1 MNYTQKQIADALHY
15 ANTNAE
21 QPDEV
26 TILAAEVLRLQEIES
41 LGAVT
46 DEATKSAFAQLRA
59 DLAAQNAEVRRLQNL
74 CEREAAA
81 SMRNFND
88 AMELTE
94 EMDKLRADLAARD
107 AEISRLKSAI
117 GESLRLHQEDYV
129 SLKSRAETAEAEL
142 SSREAELNRVR
153 QTVTSQEHQLLAIN
167 RERNEIAKLIGKELG
182 EEPELSTWVS
192 AALSA
197 RDKELIAI
205 KNSDSHKSYQILMDQ
220 AVELKTLRDAMVAAQ
235 TTIAGLVKAG
245 DGVQKLVRAYQEALN
260 GMPQQFTLEVGGF
273 ERALHEKACECWI
286 SAWDAAKS
294 AALALKTS
302 KDKSGVC
309 VIPGLSESSAE
320 KVKFV
325 LALVAESRERMN
337 NYTPEQRAQLEK
349 AGREFIAAASLKD
362 VPKL

>member
-142 SSREAELNRVR
+142 SSREVELNRVR
-153 QTVTSQEHQLLAIN
+153 QIVTSQEHQLLAIN

-205 KNSDSHKSYQILMDQ
+205 RNSDSHKSYQILMDQ
-220 AVELKTLRDAMVAAQ
+220 AVELKTLRDAMAAAQ
-235 TTIAGLVKAG
+235 TTITGLVKAG
-245 DGVQKLVRAYQEALN
+245 DAVVLEYYDASVQRRRGCLD
-260 GMPQQFTLEVGGF
+260 
-273 ERALHEKACECWI
+273 
-286 SAWDAAKS
+286 AWDATKS

-302 KDKSGVC
+302 KDKSDVC
-309 VIPGLSESSAE
+309 AIPGLSESSAE